1 MTKHLCNTMLE
12 MSADTGGL
20 EEPAFRDHAFDQK
33 PGSAR
38 LSRNKLATLQSPS
51 LITWMQDALTLLQI
65 LDIDTDRFANSQKR
79 YKANSCLI

>member
-33 PGSAR
+33 PGSA
-38 LSRNKLATLQSPS
+38 
-51 LITWMQDALTLLQI
+51 
-65 LDIDTDRFANSQKR
+65 
-79 YKANSCLI
+79 